1 MASNRRLDTELDFQ
15 EAMERERTV
24 RVFRD
29 DEMVNAGGLI
39 VRFEASMVA
48 IQSSVSDLDYYDR
61 QACEFFELRR

>member
-1 MASNRRLDTELDFQ
+1 MASNRRLHTELDFQ
-15 EAMERERTV
+15 EAMDQERTV

-29 DEMVNAGGLI
+29 DEMINAGGLI